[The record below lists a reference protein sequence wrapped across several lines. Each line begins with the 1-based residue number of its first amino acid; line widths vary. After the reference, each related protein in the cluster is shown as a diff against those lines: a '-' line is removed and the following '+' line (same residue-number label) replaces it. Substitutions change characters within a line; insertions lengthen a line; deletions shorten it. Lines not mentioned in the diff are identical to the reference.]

1 MKNKIK
7 LFTIPLLFAFISLLL
22 AVSCMVLAMLNIAN
36 LVFII
41 LSIVFAVAACVLF
54 LVHISLQKGGVNQL
68 DNDKAAIVK
77 ALDNISKNEE
87 MGLLNVSN
95 DDEQLVD
102 IARRINKIYLN
113 ENVLIPNKFYKGTHF
128 YDELYKLIRRNELVD
143 FVYLRLLGIDKKIYD
158 ELIDGYQKRYSHLTK
173 EYIDVVIPSPFERK
187 DIIYRLNTLIEKYPS
202 MRALAAFS
210 MEYSLIEINKYVE
223 DNYKNANPRLQ
234 IYEAPEESFRTI
246 SYKYACMDLAKVR
259 ILNDYLKE
267 IYNY

>member
-7 LFTIPLLFAFISLLL
+7 LFTIPLLFAFISLV
-22 AVSCMVLAMLNIAN
+22 VSIACMVLATLGIAN

-41 LSIVFAVAACVLF
+41 LSIVFALTSGALF
-54 LVHISLQKGGVNQL
+54 IVHISLQKGGVNQL

-95 DDEQLVD
+95 DDEQLVN

-113 ENVLIPNKFYKGTHF
+113 QNVLIPNKFYKGTHF
-128 YDELYKLIRRNELVD
+128 YDELYKLIRRNELQD

-158 ELIDGYQKRYSHLTK
+158 ELINGYQKRYSHLTK
-173 EYIDVVIPSPFERK
+173 EYIDVVIPSPFDRK
-187 DIIYRLNTLIEKYPS
+187 DIIYKLTELIDKYPS

-210 MEYSLIEINKYVE
+210 MDYSLIEIHKYIE
-223 DNYKNANPRLQ
+223 DNYQSANPRLQ
-234 IYEAPEESFRTI
+234 IAEAPE
-246 SYKYACMDLAKVR
+246 K
-259 ILNDYLKE
+259 
-267 IYNY
+267 